1 MTEPKLS
8 YVGPYPDLLTGPSQ
22 SKAWWEKLPVA
33 FLVVVVLPTF
43 VAAVYFLLIASPMYI
58 SEARFIV
65 RSPNQ
70 AQPSSIGVALQGV
83 GLSSNQTDAFA
94 VHEYIDSR
102 DGLATVRQ
110 RYDVRALLGPAS
122 ADLFS
127 KYPRF
132 WESESDEGLY
142 KAFKRFVTVG
152 YDSTS
157 GISTLRVKAFSAAQA
172 QGVAETLLTGGE
184 GLVNR
189 LNERSAS
196 NAVAEAEAALARA
209 TAKVS
214 QSQQAL
220 TSFRNRER
228 MIDPSLS
235 ARESAELISSLRAN
249 LANLQAERS
258 QVAAQAPNSPQLPSI
273 DSRIAAY
280 ERQIEA
286 ERVKIVGSSESL
298 APKVGAYE
306 DLVMD
311 RELAD
316 KQLAAATAALTS
328 AEQEVRR
335 QQLYLER
342 VVSPSRP
349 DKAAEPRRL
358 MSIFTVFLTTM
369 LAYGVGWLI
378 YAGVREHRQA

>member
-8 YVGPYPDLLTGPSQ
+8 YIGPYPEVLTGPSE
-22 SKAWWEKLPVA
+22 SKAWWHKLPMA
-33 FLVVVVLPTF
+33 FLLVVVLPT
-43 VAAVYFLLIASPMYI
+43 VLAAVYFLLIASPMYI

-83 GLSSNQTDAFA
+83 GLSSTQTDAFA

-110 RYDVRALLGPAS
+110 RYDVRALLGPAQ

-127 KYPRF
+127 KYPRIG
-132 WESESDEGLY
+132 ESETDEGLY

-157 GISTLRVKAFSAAQA
+157 GISTLRVKAFSPTEA

-189 LNERSAS
+189 LNERAAS
-196 NAVAEAEAALARA
+196 NAVEEAEAALARA

-214 QSQQAL
+214 ESQQAL
-220 TSFRNRER
+220 TDFRNRER
-228 MIDPSLS
+228 LIDPALS
-235 ARESAELISSLRAN
+235 ARESAELIASLRAN
-249 LANLQAERS
+249 LANLQAERA
-258 QVAAQAPNSPQLPSI
+258 QIAAMAPDSPQLPSI
-273 DSRIAAY
+273 NTRIAAY

-286 ERVKIVGSSESL
+286 ERVKIVGSSASL

-306 DLVMD
+306 DLVTA

-316 KQLAAATAALTS
+316 RQLAVASTALSS

-342 VVSPSRP
+342 IVNPNRP